1 LECIC
6 PKPSNWSECRDGKQS
21 RVVYKCSE
29 ATNWTCV
36 AEVEEEACEEKEQKP
51 PIKKKINYLLLASIV
66 ALFVVLILLLILL
79 VKAIKQH
86 KRQKFASKIKFYKE
100 KYVNVL
106 DVAKK
111 AEL

>member
-1 LECIC
+1 
-6 PKPSNWSECRDGKQS
+6 
-21 RVVYKCSE
+21 
-29 ATNWTCV
+29 V
-36 AEVEEEACEEKEQKP
+36 AEVEEKACEKKEQKP
-51 PIKKKINYLLLASIV
+51 LIKKKINYLLLALIV

-86 KRQKFASKIKFYKE
+86 RRQKFASKIKFYKE

>member
-1 LECIC
+1 
-6 PKPSNWSECRDGKQS
+6 
-21 RVVYKCSE
+21 
-29 ATNWTCV
+29 
-36 AEVEEEACEEKEQKP
+36 
-51 PIKKKINYLLLASIV
+51 LALIV
-66 ALFVVLILLLILL
+66 ALFAILILLLVLL